1 MPAPSWALHSLCIGC
16 FTEREPKSWRT
27 VNAKGGLP
35 NALVE
40 PDGLLRTRSAPREPG
55 VAGGMGWYGVVYHV
69 CRRHPS
75 SEGELHAHQ
84 DGVRAAASRAS
95 PRSHACAPPR
105 MRRCP
110 SGRRPVERG
119 GRDERLEGYNHGR
132 VRGRNGRQ
140 GGGAHAADRPW
151 RERQLARLGA
161 PPHVPR
167 VGARVLVASGAFAAA
182 LARDG
187 TMSPELAVPRAA
199 AQPPSLA
206 HASSSHGARRTP
218 ACSPTLLACSGTR

>member
-1 MPAPSWALHSLCIGC
+1 MGNQRHHTEGHAGRFARTWTRDKARLPSWALHRLFRLPLGC
-16 FTEREPKSWRT
+16 FTEGGPQIAV

-55 VAGGMGWYGVVYHV
+55 VAGGMGWYGVVWVVWGGMGWYGVVYHV

-119 GRDERLEGYNHGR
+119 GRDERLDGQGR
-132 VRGRNGRQ
+132 VRGR
-140 GGGAHAADRPW
+140 
-151 RERQLARLGA
+151 
-161 PPHVPR
+161 
-167 VGARVLVASGAFAAA
+167 
-182 LARDG
+182 
-187 TMSPELAVPRAA
+187 
-199 AQPPSLA
+199 
-206 HASSSHGARRTP
+206 
-218 ACSPTLLACSGTR
+218 